1 MTNIGHKKKYTA
13 PQTEILPADT
23 NVCLLR
29 GSWSVEYTN
38 SNPPPPTEEG
48 IQADLD
54 NNYGNAVN
62 TWNSDP
68 SD

>member
-29 GSWSVEYTN
+29 GSWSVQSPKSSTEASPVEDGFHAKFDEGYT
-38 SNPPPPTEEG
+38 
-48 IQADLD
+48 
-54 NNYGNAVN
+54 YGEVN
-62 TWNSDP
+62 TWNSD
-68 SD
+68 

>member
-29 GSWSVEYTN
+29 GSWSVQST
-38 SNPPPPTEEG
+38 SSSTPPTTTEG
-48 IQADLD
+48 IQAEFD
-54 NNYGNAVN
+54 NTATYGTAE
-62 TWNSDP
+62 TWNSEQ
-68 SD
+68 

>member
-29 GSWSVEYTN
+29 GSWSVQ
-38 SNPPPPTEEG
+38 SPASSTEATPVDGFHAKFDEE
-48 IQADLD
+48 
-54 NNYGNAVN
+54 NTYGEAVN
-62 TWNSDP
+62 TWNSD
-68 SD
+68 